1 MTRFEEIR
9 NEQNPAE
16 QDGVRLQ
23 KVLASAGVA
32 SRRVCE
38 QYIVAGKVRVNG
50 KVVKELGTRINPE
63 VDQVS
68 VNGQPVQL
76 DASRVYLALN
86 KPYGVVSSMQ
96 DENGRPD
103 LTQFVVDYDRVFNVG
118 RLDAETT
125 GLIIMTNDGDL
136 AHKLAHPKFGVK
148 KTYLAHV
155 EGKIEPATIQKLL
168 DGIELEDGHIAADEC
183 RIKDLSASES
193 LVEIVLHS
201 GRNRIVRRM
210 FAEVGHPV
218 IGLVRQQFGPIR
230 LGHLKPGQVRDLN
243 KLEVGALMKAAEGGA
258 ERKPRP
264 ARPANKKQAPRTQK
278 RR

>member
-1 MTRFEEIR
+1 MANDEDKSVEGI
-9 NEQNPAE
+9 
-16 QDGVRLQ
+16 RLQ

-38 QYIVAGKVRVNG
+38 QFIVAGKVRVNN
-50 KVVKELGTRINPE
+50 KVVTELGTRINPD
-63 VDQVS
+63 VDKVS
-68 VNGQPVQL
+68 VNGSPIQL
-76 DASRVYLALN
+76 DSSRVYLALN
-86 KPYGVVSSMQ
+86 KPFGVVSSMN

-103 LTQFVVDYDRVFNVG
+103 LAQFVVEYDRVYNVG

-148 KTYLAHV
+148 KTYLARV
-155 EGKIEPATIQKLL
+155 EGLVEPKTIAKLL
-168 DGIELEDGHIAADEC
+168 EGIELEDGPIAADEC
-183 RIKDLSASES
+183 RLKDVSLTES

-201 GRNRIVRRM
+201 GKNRIVRRM
-210 FAEVGHPV
+210 MEAVGHPV
-218 IGLVRQQFGPIR
+218 LGLVRQQFGPIR

-243 KLEVGALMKAAEGGA
+243 KLEIGSLIKEAEAGGSP
-258 ERKPRP
+258 KPRSP
-264 ARPANKKQAPRTQK
+264 RATKTSSSRPSK

>member
-1 MTRFEEIR
+1 MSNSNKQEPNDES
-9 NEQNPAE
+9 PDSA
-16 QDGVRLQ
+16 VRLQ

-38 QYIVAGKVRVNG
+38 QYIVAGKVKVNG

-63 VDQVS
+63 ADRVE
-68 VNGQPVQL
+68 VNGQPIQL
-76 DASRVYLALN
+76 DSSRVYLALN
-86 KPYGVVSSMQ
+86 KPFGVVSSMH

-155 EGKIEPATIQKLL
+155 EGKIEQATIQKLL
-168 DGIELEDGHIAADEC
+168 NGIELEDGVIAADEC
-183 RIKDLSASES
+183 RLKDVSVTES

-210 FAEVGHPV
+210 LAEVGHPV

-230 LGHLKPGQVRDLN
+230 LGHLKVGQVRDLN
-243 KLEVGALMKAAEGGA
+243 KLEISSLIKAAEGGTEKSSRPPRSGA
-258 ERKPRP
+258 KKPA
-264 ARPANKKQAPRTQK
+264 ARTNK